1 MLKYLKEQPIKIK
14 GEPLDGVSGSKFKAN
29 MVGNSILTQYTES
42 SNTYNVSSMATRGDL
57 SQGIIL
63 NGTTYETCKVSYLM
77 VVIEART

>member
-1 MLKYLKEQPIKIK
+1 
-14 GEPLDGVSGSKFKAN
+14 
-29 MVGNSILTQYTES
+29 
-42 SNTYNVSSMATRGDL
+42 MATRGDL